1 LEGGES
7 VGCVLS
13 SRFAAV
19 PEAIAKGLVAMSME
33 EANRHGDNQVVPL
46 SVETTQDVVDELSDL
61 ERILA
66 TSPGAE
72 PQQQT

>member
-1 LEGGES
+1 MGWDRSLT
-7 VGCVLS
+7 LT
-13 SRFAAV
+13 
-19 PEAIAKGLVAMSME
+19 LTLTLTQVA
-33 EANRHGDNQVVPL
+33 L
-46 SVETTQDVVDELSDL
+46 SVETNEDVADELSDL